1 MRYTKN
7 NDFRRNWKFHMENVI
22 AFLFILFAAPAWC
35 VADIQQDKD
44 GNSVEFAYATM
55 SDGVKI
61 AVAVGYPKGFD
72 PQDQAQ
78 KWPAMIGVGN
88 WVCAKPDH
96 WLYEGT
102 GMKEDEK
109 IEGLV
114 GWEWHGHPA
123 KDLPISEDGVHT
135 NAEGQM
141 ILGKVTASGVEEFY
155 NAYK

>member
-1 MRYTKN
+1 MRYTKK
-7 NDFRRNWKFHMENVI
+7 NDFRRNSKFHMENVI

-78 KWPAMIGVGN
+78 KWPAIRRA
-88 WVCAKPDH
+88 CCCPCC
-96 WLYEGT
+96 
-102 GMKEDEK
+102 
-109 IEGLV
+109 
-114 GWEWHGHPA
+114 PA
-123 KDLPISEDGVHT
+123 CRRFPR
-135 NAEGQM
+135 
-141 ILGKVTASGVEEFY
+141 ILLMLATTWGSIC
-155 NAYK
+155 